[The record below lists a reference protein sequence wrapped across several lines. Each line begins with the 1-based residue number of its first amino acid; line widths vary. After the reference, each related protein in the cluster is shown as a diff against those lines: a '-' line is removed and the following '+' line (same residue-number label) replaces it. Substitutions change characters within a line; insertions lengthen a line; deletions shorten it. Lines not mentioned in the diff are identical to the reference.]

1 MSSTRTRMFL
11 AIAIAQQRKRHAIIR
26 RRMIDFSFLKSQPK
40 RNSPKGPGQM
50 ILDLFAGS
58 EVSFQETLGMSK
70 GSFILLKT
78 ELQTYGWLQDSK
90 HLTSEEQLGIYLHWQ
105 RENKSNRSM
114 QQSWNRSAETISK

>member
-1 MSSTRTRMFL
+1 
-11 AIAIAQQRKRHAIIR
+11 
-26 RRMIDFSFLKSQPK
+26 
-40 RNSPKGPGQM
+40 M

-58 EVSFQETLGMSK
+58 DVSFRETLGMSK
-70 GSFILLKT
+70 ASFILLKS

-90 HLTSEEQLGIYLHWQ
+90 YVSSEEQLGIYLHWQ